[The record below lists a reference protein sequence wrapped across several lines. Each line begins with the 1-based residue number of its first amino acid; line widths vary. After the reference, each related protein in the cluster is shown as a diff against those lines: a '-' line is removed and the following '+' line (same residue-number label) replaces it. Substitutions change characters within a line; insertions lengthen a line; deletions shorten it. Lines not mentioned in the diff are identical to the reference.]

1 MKKIALCA
9 TLLAGTALAQL
20 EPPPPAGPVRDF
32 ELATA
37 TDITLPNGMRVTT
50 VPFGDVPK
58 TAVLVRVMVGEAN
71 AGDSPGLAALTADML
86 AEGAGSRDARALAQH
101 AASMGGELSV
111 SGELQQTFVS
121 IDVLSEFADDAIA
134 LVADVARHP
143 TLPAEE
149 FARVRANA
157 EREVAVARS
166 QPGPQADIIFMRA
179 LYGDHPLGTVLPT
192 LEQLTSYTAEDVRT
206 FHAREFGAAR
216 THLYIVGRFD
226 ADAVA
231 AAAQTAFGD
240 WQAGPERLVDVPDA
254 STERRILLAERADAP
269 QSTLRLGLPVIDP
282 SNDDFVELGLVNT
295 LLGGSFFSRIT
306 ANIREDKGYTYSPS
320 SGIPSQYRA
329 GRWVQNADVTADA
342 TGASLVEIFAE
353 IERVRTEPPT
363 VEELRKYQN
372 YAAGI
377 FVLQNA
383 SRFGIAQTLAN
394 LDFHG
399 VSRERLET
407 YVGEVMAVTPEKVT
421 ELANALLVPSEMTL
435 VVVGP
440 LESVRAQLADVA
452 ALEGITPQTA
462 TP

>member
-342 TGASLVEIFAE
+342 TGASLVEIFGE

-421 ELANALLVPSEMTL
+421 ELANALLVPDEMTL

-440 LESVRAQLADVA
+440 VESVRAQLADVA
-452 ALEGITPQTA
+452 SLEGITPQTV

>member
-9 TLLAGTALAQL
+9 TLVAGTALAQL
-20 EPPPPAGPVRDF
+20 EPPPPAGSVRDF
-32 ELATA
+32 ELATP

-58 TAVLVRVMVGEAN
+58 TAVFARVMVGESN

-86 AEGAGSRDARALAQH
+86 AEGAGARDARALAQH
-101 AASMGGELSV
+101 AASMGGELNV
-111 SGELQQTFVS
+111 SGETQQTVVS
-121 IDVLSEFADDAIA
+121 IDVLSEFADEAIA
-134 LVADVARHP
+134 LVADVLRRP
-143 TLPAEE
+143 TLPADEY
-149 FARVRANA
+149 ARVRANA

-166 QPGPQADIIFMRA
+166 QPGPQADMVFMRA

-192 LEQLTSYTAEDVRT
+192 LEQLSTYTAENVRA
-206 FHAREFGAAR
+206 FHAREFGAVR
-216 THLYIVGRFD
+216 THLYVVGRFD

-231 AAAQTAFGD
+231 AAAQASFGD
-240 WQAGPERLVDVPDA
+240 WQAGPERLVDVPDG
-254 STERRILLAERADAP
+254 STERRVLIAERADAP

-282 SNDDFVELGLVNT
+282 SSDEFVELALVNT

-320 SGIPSQYRA
+320 SAIASLYRA
-329 GRWVQNADVTADA
+329 ARWVQNADVTADA
-342 TGASLVEIFAE
+342 TGASLVEIFRE
-353 IERVRTEPPT
+353 IERVRTEPPAA
-363 VEELRKYQN
+363 EELRKYQN

-399 VSRERLET
+399 VSRERLES

-421 ELANALLVPSEMTL
+421 ELANALLVPGEMTL

-452 ALEGITPQTA
+452 ALEGITPQIA

>member
-1 MKKIALCA
+1 
-9 TLLAGTALAQL
+9 
-20 EPPPPAGPVRDF
+20 
-32 ELATA
+32 
-37 TDITLPNGMRVTT
+37 
-50 VPFGDVPK
+50 
-58 TAVLVRVMVGEAN
+58 
-71 AGDSPGLAALTADML
+71 
-86 AEGAGSRDARALAQH
+86 
-101 AASMGGELSV
+101 MGGELSV
-111 SGELQQTFVS
+111 SGESQQTVVN
-121 IDVLSEFADDAIA
+121 IDVLSEFAGEAIA
-134 LVADVARHP
+134 LVADVLQRP
-143 TLPAEE
+143 TLPADE

-166 QPGPQADIIFMRA
+166 QPGPQADMVFMRA

-192 LEQLTSYTAEDVRT
+192 LEQLTTYTAENVRA

-226 ADAVA
+226 ADAIA

-240 WQAGPERLVDVPDA
+240 WEAGPERLVDVPDA

-282 SNDDFVELGLVNT
+282 SNDDFVELALVNV

-320 SGIPSQYRA
+320 SGIPSQYQA
-329 GRWVQNADVTADA
+329 ARWVQNADVTADA
-342 TGASLVEIFAE
+342 TGASLVEIFGE
-353 IERVRTEPPT
+353 IERVRTEPPA

-421 ELANALLVPSEMTL
+421 ELANALLVPGEMTL

-440 LESVRAQLADVA
+440 LESVRTQLADVA
-452 ALEGITPQTA
+452 ALDGITPQTA